1 MQKMNKM
8 KSKNLAIKDIEN
20 LFHPATNL
28 VVHEDSD
35 PLILNK
41 GEGIY
46 VYDVDGKKYIEGLAG
61 LWCNALGFGNESLV
75 ETAADQMQKFG
86 YGSLFASKS
95 HEPAIMLSEK
105 LIELSPYDEGKVF
118 FGNSGS
124 DANDTQYKLFTY
136 LNNALGK
143 TDKKK
148 FLARK
153 KGYHG
158 ITVASG
164 SMTGIPTNHKLFDL
178 PLPNFFHTDTP
189 HYYREQQAEESEAD
203 FVARIVNNL
212 EELINLEGKDCF
224 MAMIA
229 EPLIGAGGV
238 LIPPNN
244 YFPEVQ
250 KVLNKYDIPLI
261 DDEVVC
267 GFGRTGNCWGY
278 ETFSMKPSS
287 ITIAKALSSG
297 YIPISAVIV
306 PDEVFEPIKKAS
318 NEVGVF
324 GHGYTYSG
332 HPVACAVAL
341 KTLEIYEELDL
352 YRHVVEIA
360 PHFQARVSKLE
371 SFNFVG
377 EARGVGLIAGLE
389 IVKNKETRENFEP
402 YGKKGKQI
410 AEICQKNG
418 LIVRAIGDII
428 AICPPLIITKD
439 QIDEM
444 FDILE
449 ASLTEVDKSL

>member
-1 MQKMNKM
+1 M
-8 KSKNLAIKDIEN
+8 KTDNLVIKDIEN

-28 VVHEDSD
+28 VVHEDSK
-35 PLILNK
+35 PLILDK

-46 VYDVDGKKYIEGLAG
+46 VYDIQGNKYIEGLAG

-75 ETAADQMQKFG
+75 ETAANQMQKFG

-105 LIELSPYDEGKVF
+105 LIEMSPYQEGKVF

-124 DANDTQYKLFTY
+124 DANDTQFKLFTY

-143 TDKKK
+143 PKKKK

-164 SMTGIPTNHKLFDL
+164 SMTGIPANHKLFDL

-189 HYYREQQAEESEAD
+189 HFYREQISNETEEA
-203 FVARIVNNL
+203 FVARLTSNL
-212 EELINLEGKDCF
+212 EELIIKEGSDSF

-238 LIPPNN
+238 LIPPKN
-244 YFPEVQ
+244 YFSAIQ
-250 KVLNKYDIPLI
+250 KVLDRYDIPLI

-306 PDEVFEPIKKAS
+306 PEDIFEPIKKAS
-318 NEVGVF
+318 NDVGVF

-341 KTLEIYEELDL
+341 KTLEIYEELNL
-352 YRHVVEIA
+352 FSHVEKIA
-360 PHFQARVSKLE
+360 PKFQERVNKLGTFE
-371 SFNFVG
+371 FVG
-377 EARGVGLIAGLE
+377 EARGIGLIAALE
-389 IVKNKETRENFEP
+389 IVKNKGTKENFDP
-402 YGKKGKQI
+402 YGKVGKQI

-418 LIVRAIGDII
+418 LIVRAIGDVI
-428 AICPPLIITKD
+428 AICPPLIITEE
-439 QIDEM
+439 QVDEM
-444 FDILE
+444 FGILE
-449 ASLTEVDKSL
+449 ASLTEFKKSL

>member
-1 MQKMNKM
+1 M
-8 KSKNLAIKDIEN
+8 KTDNLVIKDIEN

-28 VVHEDSD
+28 VVHEDSK
-35 PLILNK
+35 PLILDK

-46 VYDVDGKKYIEGLAG
+46 VYDIQGNKYIEGLAG

-75 ETAADQMQKFG
+75 ETAANQMQKFG

-105 LIELSPYDEGKVF
+105 LIEMSPYQEGKVF

-124 DANDTQYKLFTY
+124 DANDTQFKLFTY

-143 TDKKK
+143 PKKKK

-164 SMTGIPTNHKLFDL
+164 SMTGIPANHKLFDL

-189 HYYREQQAEESEAD
+189 HFYREQISNETEEV
-203 FVARIVNNL
+203 FVARLTSNL
-212 EELINLEGKDCF
+212 EELIIKEGSDSF

-238 LIPPNN
+238 LIPPKN
-244 YFPEVQ
+244 YFPAIQ
-250 KVLNKYDIPLI
+250 AVLDKYDIPLI

-278 ETFSMKPSS
+278 ETFSMRPSS

-306 PDEVFEPIKKAS
+306 PEDIFEPIKKAS
-318 NEVGVF
+318 NDVGVF

-341 KTLEIYEELDL
+341 KTLEIYEELNL
-352 YRHVVEIA
+352 FSHVEKIA
-360 PHFQARVSKLE
+360 PKFQERVNKLGTFE
-371 SFNFVG
+371 FVG
-377 EARGVGLIAGLE
+377 EARGIGLIAALE
-389 IVKNKETRENFEP
+389 IVKNKGTKENFDP
-402 YGKKGKQI
+402 YGKVGKQI

-418 LIVRAIGDII
+418 LIVRAIGDVI
-428 AICPPLIITKD
+428 AICPPLIITEE
-439 QIDEM
+439 QVDEM

-449 ASLTEVDKSL
+449 ASLTEFKKSL

>member
-1 MQKMNKM
+1 M
-8 KSKNLAIKDIEN
+8 KTDNLVIKDIEN

-28 VVHEDSD
+28 VVHEDSK
-35 PLILNK
+35 PLILDK

-46 VYDVDGKKYIEGLAG
+46 VYDIQGNKYIEGLAG

-75 ETAADQMQKFG
+75 ETAANQMQKFG

-105 LIELSPYDEGKVF
+105 LIEMSPYQEGKVF

-124 DANDTQYKLFTY
+124 DANDTQFKLFTY

-143 TDKKK
+143 PKKKK

-164 SMTGIPTNHKLFDL
+164 SMTGIPANHKLFDL

-189 HYYREQQAEESEAD
+189 HFYREQISNETEEA
-203 FVARIVNNL
+203 FVARLTSNL
-212 EELINLEGKDCF
+212 EELIIKEGSDSF

-238 LIPPNN
+238 LIPPKN
-244 YFPEVQ
+244 YFPAIQ
-250 KVLNKYDIPLI
+250 AVLDKYDIPLI

-278 ETFSMKPSS
+278 ETFSMRPSS

-306 PDEVFEPIKKAS
+306 PEDVFEPIKKAS
-318 NEVGVF
+318 NDVGVF

-341 KTLEIYEELDL
+341 RTLEIYEELNL
-352 YRHVVEIA
+352 FSHVEKIA
-360 PHFQARVSKLE
+360 PKFQERVNKLGAFE
-371 SFNFVG
+371 FVG
-377 EARGVGLIAGLE
+377 EARGIGLIAALE
-389 IVKNKETRENFEP
+389 IVKNKGTKENFDP
-402 YGKKGKQI
+402 YGKVGKQI

-418 LIVRAIGDII
+418 LIVRAIGDVI
-428 AICPPLIITKD
+428 AICPPLIITEE
-439 QIDEM
+439 QVDEM
-444 FDILE
+444 FGILE
-449 ASLTEVDKSL
+449 ASLTEFKKSL

>member
-1 MQKMNKM
+1 M
-8 KSKNLAIKDIEN
+8 KTDNLVIKDIEN

-28 VVHEDSD
+28 VVHEDSK
-35 PLILNK
+35 PLILDK

-46 VYDVDGKKYIEGLAG
+46 VYDIQGNKYIEGLAG

-75 ETAADQMQKFG
+75 ETAANQMQKFG

-105 LIELSPYDEGKVF
+105 LIEMSPYQEGKVF

-124 DANDTQYKLFTY
+124 DANDTQFKLFTY

-143 TDKKK
+143 PKKKK

-164 SMTGIPTNHKLFDL
+164 SMTGIPANHKLFDL

-189 HYYREQQAEESEAD
+189 HFYREQISNETED
-203 FVARIVNNL
+203 GFVARLTSNL
-212 EELINLEGKDCF
+212 EELIIKEGSDSF

-238 LIPPNN
+238 LIPPKN
-244 YFPEVQ
+244 YFPAIQ
-250 KVLNKYDIPLI
+250 KVLDRYDIPLI

-306 PDEVFEPIKKAS
+306 PEDIFEPIKKAS
-318 NEVGVF
+318 NDVGVF

-341 KTLEIYEELDL
+341 KTLEIYEELNL
-352 YRHVVEIA
+352 FSHVEKIA
-360 PHFQARVSKLE
+360 PKFQERVNKLGTFE
-371 SFNFVG
+371 FVG
-377 EARGVGLIAGLE
+377 EARGVGLIAALE
-389 IVKNKETRENFEP
+389 IVKNKGTKENFDP
-402 YGKKGKQI
+402 YGKVGKQI

-418 LIVRAIGDII
+418 LIVRAIGDVI
-428 AICPPLIITKD
+428 AICPPLIITEE
-439 QIDEM
+439 QVDEM
-444 FDILE
+444 FGILE
-449 ASLTEVDKSL
+449 ASLTEFKKSL

>member
-1 MQKMNKM
+1 M
-8 KSKNLAIKDIEN
+8 KTDNLVIKDIEN

-28 VVHEDSD
+28 VVHEDSK
-35 PLILNK
+35 PLILDK

-46 VYDVDGKKYIEGLAG
+46 VYDIQGNKYIEGLAG

-75 ETAADQMQKFG
+75 ETAANQMQKFG

-105 LIELSPYDEGKVF
+105 LIEMSPYQEGKVF

-124 DANDTQYKLFTY
+124 DANDTQFKLFTY

-143 TDKKK
+143 PKKKK

-164 SMTGIPTNHKLFDL
+164 SMTGIPANHKLFDL
-178 PLPNFFHTDTP
+178 PLPNFFHIDTP
-189 HYYREQQAEESEAD
+189 HFYREQISNETEEG
-203 FVARIVNNL
+203 FVARLTSNL
-212 EELINLEGKDCF
+212 EELIIKEGSDSF

-238 LIPPNN
+238 LIPPKN
-244 YFPEVQ
+244 YFPAIQ
-250 KVLNKYDIPLI
+250 AVLDKYDIPLI

-278 ETFSMKPSS
+278 ETFSMRPSS

-306 PDEVFEPIKKAS
+306 PEDVFEPIKKAS
-318 NEVGVF
+318 NDVGVF

-341 KTLEIYEELDL
+341 RTLEIYEELNL
-352 YRHVVEIA
+352 FSHVEKIA
-360 PHFQARVSKLE
+360 PKFQERVNKLGAFE
-371 SFNFVG
+371 FVG
-377 EARGVGLIAGLE
+377 EARGIGLIAALE
-389 IVKNKETRENFEP
+389 IVKNKGTKENFDP
-402 YGKKGKQI
+402 YGKVGKQI

-418 LIVRAIGDII
+418 LIVRAIGDVI
-428 AICPPLIITKD
+428 AICPPLIITEE
-439 QIDEM
+439 QVDEM
-444 FDILE
+444 FGILE
-449 ASLTEVDKSL
+449 ASLTEFKKSL

>member
-1 MQKMNKM
+1 M
-8 KSKNLAIKDIEN
+8 KTDNLAIKDIEN

-28 VVHEDSD
+28 VVHEDTD

-46 VYDVDGKKYIEGLAG
+46 VYDIQGNRYIEGLAG

-75 ETAADQMQKFG
+75 ETAANQMQKFG

-105 LIELSPYDEGKVF
+105 LIEMPPYQEGKVF

-143 TDKKK
+143 PKKKK

-164 SMTGIPTNHKLFDL
+164 SMTGIPANHKLFDL

-189 HYYREQQAEESEAD
+189 HFYREQTSNEAEED
-203 FVARIVNNL
+203 FVTRLANNL
-212 EELINLEGKDCF
+212 EELIIKEGGDSF

-238 LIPPNN
+238 LIPPKN
-244 YFPEVQ
+244 YFPAIQ
-250 KVLNKYDIPLI
+250 SVLDKYDIPLI

-278 ETFSMKPSS
+278 ETFSMRPSS

-306 PDEVFEPIKKAS
+306 PEEIFEPIKKAS

-341 KTLEIYEELDL
+341 RTLEIYEELNL
-352 YRHVVEIA
+352 FSHVVNIT
-360 PHFQARVSKLE
+360 PKFQERVNKLGTFE
-371 SFNFVG
+371 FVG
-377 EARGVGLIAGLE
+377 EARGIGLIAALE
-389 IVKNKETRENFEP
+389 IVKNKDTKENFDP
-402 YGKKGKQI
+402 YGKAGKQI

-418 LIVRAIGDII
+418 LIVRAIGDVI
-428 AICPPLIITKD
+428 AICPPLIITEE
-439 QIDEM
+439 QVDEM

-449 ASLTEVDKSL
+449 ASLTEFEKSL

>member
-1 MQKMNKM
+1 M
-8 KSKNLAIKDIEN
+8 KTDNLVIKDIEN

-28 VVHEDSD
+28 VVHEDSK
-35 PLILNK
+35 PLILDK
-41 GEGIY
+41 GKGIY
-46 VYDVDGKKYIEGLAG
+46 VYDIQGNKYIEGLAG

-75 ETAADQMQKFG
+75 ETAANQMQKFG

-105 LIELSPYDEGKVF
+105 LIEMSPYQEGKVF

-124 DANDTQYKLFTY
+124 DANDTQFKLFTY

-143 TDKKK
+143 PKKKK

-164 SMTGIPTNHKLFDL
+164 SMTGIPANHKLFDL

-189 HYYREQQAEESEAD
+189 HFYREQISNETED
-203 FVARIVNNL
+203 GFVARLTSNL
-212 EELINLEGKDCF
+212 EELIIKEGSDSF

-238 LIPPNN
+238 LIPPKN
-244 YFPEVQ
+244 YFPAIQ
-250 KVLNKYDIPLI
+250 KVLDRYDIPLI

-278 ETFSMKPSS
+278 ETFSMRPSS

-306 PDEVFEPIKKAS
+306 PEDIFEPIKKAS
-318 NEVGVF
+318 NDVGVF

-341 KTLEIYEELDL
+341 KTLEIYEELNL
-352 YRHVVEIA
+352 FSHVEKIA
-360 PHFQARVSKLE
+360 PKFQERVNKLGTFE
-371 SFNFVG
+371 FVG
-377 EARGVGLIAGLE
+377 EARGIGLIAALE
-389 IVKNKETRENFEP
+389 IVKNKGTKENFDP
-402 YGKKGKQI
+402 YGKVGKQI

-418 LIVRAIGDII
+418 LIVRAIGDVI
-428 AICPPLIITKD
+428 ALCPPLIITEE
-439 QIDEM
+439 QVDEM

-449 ASLTEVDKSL
+449 ASLTEFKKSL

>member
-1 MQKMNKM
+1 M
-8 KSKNLAIKDIEN
+8 KTDNLVIKDIEN

-28 VVHEDSD
+28 VVHEDSK
-35 PLILNK
+35 PLILDK

-46 VYDVDGKKYIEGLAG
+46 VYDIQGNKYIEGLAG

-75 ETAADQMQKFG
+75 ETAANQMQKFG

-105 LIELSPYDEGKVF
+105 LIEMSPYQEGKVF
-118 FGNSGS
+118 FGNTGS
-124 DANDTQYKLFTY
+124 DANDTQFKLFTY

-143 TDKKK
+143 PKKKK

-164 SMTGIPTNHKLFDL
+164 SMTGIPANHKLFDL

-189 HYYREQQAEESEAD
+189 HFYREQISNETEEA
-203 FVARIVNNL
+203 FVARLTSNL
-212 EELINLEGKDCF
+212 EELIIKEGSDSF

-238 LIPPNN
+238 LIPPKN
-244 YFPEVQ
+244 YFPAIQ
-250 KVLNKYDIPLI
+250 AVLDKYDIPLI

-278 ETFSMKPSS
+278 ETFSMRPSS

-306 PDEVFEPIKKAS
+306 PEDIFEPIKKAS
-318 NEVGVF
+318 NDVGVF

-341 KTLEIYEELDL
+341 RTLEIYEELNL
-352 YRHVVEIA
+352 FSHVEKIA
-360 PHFQARVSKLE
+360 PKFQERVNKLGAFE
-371 SFNFVG
+371 FVG
-377 EARGVGLIAGLE
+377 EARGIGLIAALE
-389 IVKNKETRENFEP
+389 IVKNKGTKENFDP
-402 YGKKGKQI
+402 YGKVGKQI

-418 LIVRAIGDII
+418 LIVRAIGDVI
-428 AICPPLIITKD
+428 AICPPLIITEE
-439 QIDEM
+439 QVDEM
-444 FDILE
+444 FGILE
-449 ASLTEVDKSL
+449 ASLTEFKKSL

>member
-1 MQKMNKM
+1 
-8 KSKNLAIKDIEN
+8 
-20 LFHPATNL
+20 
-28 VVHEDSD
+28 
-35 PLILNK
+35 
-41 GEGIY
+41 
-46 VYDVDGKKYIEGLAG
+46 
-61 LWCNALGFGNESLV
+61 
-75 ETAADQMQKFG
+75 MQKFG

-105 LIELSPYDEGKVF
+105 LIEMSPYQEGKVF

-143 TDKKK
+143 PKKKK

-164 SMTGIPTNHKLFDL
+164 SMTGIPANHKLFDL

-189 HYYREQQAEESEAD
+189 HFYREQTSNETEED
-203 FVARIVNNL
+203 FVTRLANNL
-212 EELINLEGKDCF
+212 EELIVKEGSDSF

-238 LIPPNN
+238 LIPPKN
-244 YFPEVQ
+244 YFPAIQ
-250 KVLNKYDIPLI
+250 SVLDKYDIPLI

-306 PDEVFEPIKKAS
+306 PEEIFEPIKKAS

-341 KTLEIYEELDL
+341 RTLEIYEELNL
-352 YRHVVEIA
+352 FSHVVQIT
-360 PHFQARVSKLE
+360 PKFQERVNKLGTFE
-371 SFNFVG
+371 FVG
-377 EARGVGLIAGLE
+377 EARGIGLIAALE
-389 IVKNKETRENFEP
+389 IVKNKDTKENFDP
-402 YGKKGKQI
+402 YGKVGKQI

-418 LIVRAIGDII
+418 LIVRAIGDVI
-428 AICPPLIITKD
+428 AICPPLIITEE
-439 QIDEM
+439 QVDEM

-449 ASLTEVDKSL
+449 ASLNEFEKSL

>member
-1 MQKMNKM
+1 M
-8 KSKNLAIKDIEN
+8 KTDNLAIKDIEN

-28 VVHEDSD
+28 VVHEDSK
-35 PLILNK
+35 PLILDK

-46 VYDVDGKKYIEGLAG
+46 VYDIQGNKYIEGLAG

-75 ETAADQMQKFG
+75 ETAANQMQKFG

-105 LIELSPYDEGKVF
+105 LIEMSPYQEGKVF

-124 DANDTQYKLFTY
+124 DANDTQFKLFTY

-143 TDKKK
+143 PKKKK

-164 SMTGIPTNHKLFDL
+164 SMTGIPANHKLFDL

-189 HYYREQQAEESEAD
+189 HFYREQISNETED
-203 FVARIVNNL
+203 GFVARLTSNL
-212 EELINLEGKDCF
+212 EELIIKEGSDSF

-238 LIPPNN
+238 LIPPKN
-244 YFPEVQ
+244 YFPAIQ
-250 KVLNKYDIPLI
+250 KVLDRYDIPLI

-278 ETFSMKPSS
+278 ETFSMRPSS

-306 PDEVFEPIKKAS
+306 PEDIFEPIKKAS
-318 NEVGVF
+318 NDVGVF

-341 KTLEIYEELDL
+341 RTLEIYEELNL
-352 YRHVVEIA
+352 FSHVEKIA
-360 PHFQARVSKLE
+360 PKFQERVNKLGAFE
-371 SFNFVG
+371 FVG
-377 EARGVGLIAGLE
+377 EARGIGLIAALE
-389 IVKNKETRENFEP
+389 IVKNKGTKENFDP
-402 YGKKGKQI
+402 YGKVGKQI

-418 LIVRAIGDII
+418 LIVRAIGDVI
-428 AICPPLIITKD
+428 AICPPLIITEE
-439 QIDEM
+439 QVDEM
-444 FDILE
+444 FGILE
-449 ASLTEVDKSL
+449 ASLTEFKKSL

>member
-1 MQKMNKM
+1 
-8 KSKNLAIKDIEN
+8 
-20 LFHPATNL
+20 
-28 VVHEDSD
+28 
-35 PLILNK
+35 
-41 GEGIY
+41 
-46 VYDVDGKKYIEGLAG
+46 
-61 LWCNALGFGNESLV
+61 LGFGNESLV
-75 ETAADQMQKFG
+75 ETAANQMQKFG

-105 LIELSPYDEGKVF
+105 LIEISPYQEGKVF

-143 TDKKK
+143 PKKKK

-164 SMTGIPTNHKLFDL
+164 SMTGIPANHKLFDL

-189 HYYREQQAEESEAD
+189 HFYREQTSNETEEG
-203 FVARIVNNL
+203 FVTRLANNL
-212 EELINLEGKDCF
+212 EELIIKEGSDSF

-238 LIPPNN
+238 LIPPKN
-244 YFPEVQ
+244 YFPAIQ
-250 KVLNKYDIPLI
+250 SVLDKYDIPLI

-278 ETFSMKPSS
+278 ETFSMRPSS

-306 PDEVFEPIKKAS
+306 PEEIFEPIKKAS

-341 KTLEIYEELDL
+341 RTLEIYEELNL
-352 YRHVVEIA
+352 FSHVVKIT
-360 PHFQARVSKLE
+360 PKFQERVNKLGTFE
-371 SFNFVG
+371 FVG
-377 EARGVGLIAGLE
+377 EARGIGLIAALE
-389 IVKNKETRENFEP
+389 IVKNKDKKENFDP
-402 YGKKGKQI
+402 YGKVGKQI

-418 LIVRAIGDII
+418 LIVRAIGDVI
-428 AICPPLIITKD
+428 AICPPLIITEE
-439 QIDEM
+439 QVDEM

-449 ASLTEVDKSL
+449 ASITEFEKSL

>member
-1 MQKMNKM
+1 M
-8 KSKNLAIKDIEN
+8 KTDNLAIKDIEN
-20 LFHPATNL
+20 LFHPAANL
-28 VVHEDSD
+28 VVHEDKD

-46 VYDVDGKKYIEGLAG
+46 VYDIQGNRYIEGLAG

-75 ETAADQMQKFG
+75 ETAANQMQKFG

-105 LIELSPYDEGKVF
+105 LIEMSPYQEGKVF

-143 TDKKK
+143 PKKKK

-164 SMTGIPTNHKLFDL
+164 SMTGIPANHKLFDL

-189 HYYREQQAEESEAD
+189 HFYREQTSNETEEG
-203 FVARIVNNL
+203 FVTRLANNL
-212 EELINLEGKDCF
+212 EELIIKEGSDSF

-238 LIPPNN
+238 LIPPKN
-244 YFPEVQ
+244 YFPVIQ
-250 KVLNKYDIPLI
+250 SVLDKYDIPLI

-278 ETFSMKPSS
+278 ETFSMRPSS

-306 PDEVFEPIKKAS
+306 PEEIFEPIKKAS

-341 KTLEIYEELDL
+341 RTLEIYEELNL
-352 YRHVVEIA
+352 FSHVVKIT
-360 PHFQARVSKLE
+360 PKFQERVNKLGTFE
-371 SFNFVG
+371 FVG
-377 EARGVGLIAGLE
+377 EARGIGLIAALE
-389 IVKNKETRENFEP
+389 IVKNKDKKENFDP
-402 YGKKGKQI
+402 YGKVGKQI

-418 LIVRAIGDII
+418 LIVRAIGDVI
-428 AICPPLIITKD
+428 AICPPLIITEE
-439 QIDEM
+439 QVDEM

-449 ASLTEVDKSL
+449 ASITEFEKSL

>member
-1 MQKMNKM
+1 M
-8 KSKNLAIKDIEN
+8 KTDNLAIKDIEN

-28 VVHEDSD
+28 VVHEDTN

-46 VYDVDGKKYIEGLAG
+46 VYDIQGNRYIEGLAG

-75 ETAADQMQKFG
+75 ETAANQMQKFG

-105 LIELSPYDEGKVF
+105 LIEMSPYQEGKVF

-143 TDKKK
+143 PNKKK

-164 SMTGIPTNHKLFDL
+164 SMTGIPANHKLFDL

-189 HYYREQQAEESEAD
+189 HFYREQTSNETEED
-203 FVARIVNNL
+203 FVTRLANNL
-212 EELINLEGKDCF
+212 EELIIKEGSDSF

-238 LIPPNN
+238 LIPPKN
-244 YFPEVQ
+244 YFPAIQ
-250 KVLNKYDIPLI
+250 SVLDKYDIPLI

-278 ETFSMKPSS
+278 ETFSMRPSS

-306 PDEVFEPIKKAS
+306 PEEIFEPIKKAS

-341 KTLEIYEELDL
+341 RTLEIYEELNL
-352 YRHVVEIA
+352 FSHVVNIT
-360 PHFQARVSKLE
+360 PKFQERVNKLGTFE
-371 SFNFVG
+371 FVG
-377 EARGVGLIAGLE
+377 EARGIGLIAALE
-389 IVKNKETRENFEP
+389 IVKNKDTKENFDP
-402 YGKKGKQI
+402 YGKAGKQI

-418 LIVRAIGDII
+418 LIVRAIGDVI
-428 AICPPLIITKD
+428 AICPPLIITEE
-439 QIDEM
+439 QVNEM

-449 ASLTEVDKSL
+449 ASLAEFEKSL

>member
-1 MQKMNKM
+1 M
-8 KSKNLAIKDIEN
+8 KTDNLVIKDIEN

-28 VVHEDSD
+28 VVHEDSK

-46 VYDVDGKKYIEGLAG
+46 VYDIQGNKYIEGLAG

-75 ETAADQMQKFG
+75 ETAANQMQKHG

-105 LIELSPYDEGKVF
+105 LIEMSPYQEGKVF

-124 DANDTQYKLFTY
+124 DANDTQFKLFTY

-143 TDKKK
+143 PKKKK

-164 SMTGIPTNHKLFDL
+164 SMTGIPANHKLFDL

-189 HYYREQQAEESEAD
+189 HFYREQISNETEEG
-203 FVARIVNNL
+203 FVARLTSSL
-212 EELINLEGKDCF
+212 EELIIKEGSDSF

-238 LIPPNN
+238 LIPPKN
-244 YFPEVQ
+244 YFPAIQ
-250 KVLNKYDIPLI
+250 AVLDKYDIPLI

-278 ETFSMKPSS
+278 ETFSMRPSS

-306 PDEVFEPIKKAS
+306 PEDIFEPIKKAS
-318 NEVGVF
+318 NDVGVF

-341 KTLEIYEELDL
+341 RTLEIYEELNL
-352 YRHVVEIA
+352 FSHVEKIA
-360 PHFQARVSKLE
+360 PKFQERVNKLGAFE
-371 SFNFVG
+371 FVG
-377 EARGVGLIAGLE
+377 EARGIGLIAALE
-389 IVKNKETRENFEP
+389 IVKNKGTKENFDP
-402 YGKKGKQI
+402 YGKVGKQI

-418 LIVRAIGDII
+418 LIVRAIGDVI
-428 AICPPLIITKD
+428 AICPPLIITEE
-439 QIDEM
+439 QVDEM
-444 FDILE
+444 FGILE
-449 ASLTEVDKSL
+449 ASLTEFKKSL

>member
-1 MQKMNKM
+1 M
-8 KSKNLAIKDIEN
+8 KTDNLAIKDIEN

-28 VVHEDSD
+28 VVHEDAD
-35 PLILNK
+35 PLILNR

-46 VYDVDGKKYIEGLAG
+46 VYDIHGKRYIEGLAG

-75 ETAADQMQKFG
+75 ETAANQMQKFG

-105 LIELSPYDEGKVF
+105 LIEMSPYQEGKVF

-143 TDKKK
+143 PKKKK

-164 SMTGIPTNHKLFDL
+164 SMTGIPANHKLFDL

-189 HYYREQQAEESEAD
+189 HFYREQTSNETEEG
-203 FVARIVNNL
+203 FVARLTNNL
-212 EELINLEGKDCF
+212 EELIIKEGSDSF

-238 LIPPNN
+238 LIPPKN
-244 YFPEVQ
+244 YFPAIQ
-250 KVLNKYDIPLI
+250 SVLDKYDIPLI

-278 ETFSMKPSS
+278 ETFSMRPSS

-306 PDEVFEPIKKAS
+306 PEEIFEPIKKAS

-341 KTLEIYEELDL
+341 RTLEIYEELNL
-352 YRHVVEIA
+352 FNHVVNIT
-360 PHFQARVSKLE
+360 PKFQERVNKLGTFE
-371 SFNFVG
+371 FVG
-377 EARGVGLIAGLE
+377 EARGIGLIAALE
-389 IVKNKETRENFEP
+389 IVKNKDKKENFDP
-402 YGKKGKQI
+402 YGRVGKQI

-418 LIVRAIGDII
+418 LIVRAIGDVI
-428 AICPPLIITKD
+428 AICPPLIITEE
-439 QIDEM
+439 QVDEM

-449 ASLTEVDKSL
+449 ASLTEFEKSL

>member
-1 MQKMNKM
+1 M
-8 KSKNLAIKDIEN
+8 KTDNLAIKDIEN

-28 VVHEDSD
+28 VVHEDAD

-46 VYDVDGKKYIEGLAG
+46 VYDIHGNRYIEGLAG

-75 ETAADQMQKFG
+75 ETAANQMQKFG

-105 LIELSPYDEGKVF
+105 LIQMSPYQEGKVF

-143 TDKKK
+143 PKKKK

-164 SMTGIPTNHKLFDL
+164 SMTGIPANHKLFDL

-189 HYYREQQAEESEAD
+189 HFYREQASNETEEG
-203 FVARIVNNL
+203 FVTRLANNL
-212 EELINLEGKDCF
+212 EELIIKEGSDSF

-238 LIPPNN
+238 LIPPKN
-244 YFPEVQ
+244 YFPAIQ
-250 KVLNKYDIPLI
+250 RVLDKYDIPLI

-278 ETFSMKPSS
+278 ETFSMRPSS

-306 PDEVFEPIKKAS
+306 PEEIFEPIKKAS

-341 KTLEIYEELDL
+341 RTLEIYEELNL
-352 YRHVVEIA
+352 FNHVVNIT
-360 PHFQARVSKLE
+360 PKFQERVNKLGTFE
-371 SFNFVG
+371 FVG
-377 EARGVGLIAGLE
+377 EARGIGLIAALE
-389 IVKNKETRENFEP
+389 IVKNKDKKENFDP
-402 YGKKGKQI
+402 YGKVGKQI

-418 LIVRAIGDII
+418 LIVRAIGDVI
-428 AICPPLIITKD
+428 AICPPLIITEE
-439 QIDEM
+439 QVDEM

-449 ASLTEVDKSL
+449 ASLTEFEKSL

>member
-1 MQKMNKM
+1 M
-8 KSKNLAIKDIEN
+8 KTDNLVIKDIEN

-28 VVHEDSD
+28 VVHEDSK
-35 PLILNK
+35 PLILDK
-41 GEGIY
+41 GKGIY
-46 VYDVDGKKYIEGLAG
+46 VYDIQGNKYIEGLAG

-75 ETAADQMQKFG
+75 ETAANQMQKFS

-105 LIELSPYDEGKVF
+105 LIEMSPYQEGKVF

-124 DANDTQYKLFTY
+124 DANDTQFKLFTY

-143 TDKKK
+143 PKKKK

-164 SMTGIPTNHKLFDL
+164 SMTGIPANHKLFDL

-189 HYYREQQAEESEAD
+189 HFYREQILNETEEG
-203 FVARIVNNL
+203 FVARLTSKL
-212 EELINLEGKDCF
+212 EELIIKEGSDSF

-238 LIPPNN
+238 LIPPKN
-244 YFPEVQ
+244 YFPAIQ
-250 KVLNKYDIPLI
+250 KVLDRYDIPLI

-278 ETFSMKPSS
+278 ETFSMRPSS

-306 PDEVFEPIKKAS
+306 PEDIFEPIKKAS
-318 NEVGVF
+318 NDVGVF

-341 KTLEIYEELDL
+341 RTLEIYEELNL
-352 YRHVVEIA
+352 FSHVEKIA
-360 PHFQARVSKLE
+360 PKFQERVNKLGTFE
-371 SFNFVG
+371 FAG
-377 EARGVGLIAGLE
+377 EARGIGLIAALE
-389 IVKNKETRENFEP
+389 IVKNKGTKENFDP
-402 YGKKGKQI
+402 YGKVGKQI

-418 LIVRAIGDII
+418 LIVRAIGDVI
-428 AICPPLIITKD
+428 AICPPLIITEE
-439 QIDEM
+439 QVDEM

-449 ASLTEVDKSL
+449 ASLTEFKKSL

>member
-1 MQKMNKM
+1 M
-8 KSKNLAIKDIEN
+8 KTDNLAIKDIEN

-28 VVHEDSD
+28 VVHEDTD

-46 VYDVDGKKYIEGLAG
+46 VYDIQGNRYIEGLAG

-75 ETAADQMQKFG
+75 ETAANQMQKFG

-105 LIELSPYDEGKVF
+105 LIEMSPYQEGKVF

-143 TDKKK
+143 PKKKK

-164 SMTGIPTNHKLFDL
+164 SMTGIPANHKLFDL

-189 HYYREQQAEESEAD
+189 HFYREQTSNETEEG
-203 FVARIVNNL
+203 FVARLANNL
-212 EELINLEGKDCF
+212 EELIIKEGSDSF

-238 LIPPNN
+238 LIPPKN
-244 YFPEVQ
+244 YFPAIQ
-250 KVLNKYDIPLI
+250 SVLDKYDIPLV

-278 ETFSMKPSS
+278 ETFSMRPSS

-306 PDEVFEPIKKAS
+306 PEEIFEPIKKAS

-341 KTLEIYEELDL
+341 RTLEIYEELNL
-352 YRHVVEIA
+352 FSHVVNIT
-360 PHFQARVSKLE
+360 PKFQERVNKLGTFE
-371 SFNFVG
+371 FVG
-377 EARGVGLIAGLE
+377 EARGIGLIAALE
-389 IVKNKETRENFEP
+389 IVKNKDTRENFDP
-402 YGKKGKQI
+402 YGKVGKQI

-418 LIVRAIGDII
+418 LIVRAIGDVI
-428 AICPPLIITKD
+428 AICPPLIITEE
-439 QIDEM
+439 QVDEM

-449 ASLTEVDKSL
+449 ASLTEFEKSL

>member
-1 MQKMNKM
+1 M
-8 KSKNLAIKDIEN
+8 KTDNLVIKDIEN

-28 VVHEDSD
+28 VVHEDSK
-35 PLILNK
+35 PLILDK

-46 VYDVDGKKYIEGLAG
+46 VYDIQGNKYIEGLAG

-75 ETAADQMQKFG
+75 ETAANQMQKFG

-105 LIELSPYDEGKVF
+105 LIEMSPYQEGKVF

-124 DANDTQYKLFTY
+124 DANDTQFKLFTY

-143 TDKKK
+143 PKKKK

-164 SMTGIPTNHKLFDL
+164 SMTGIPANHKLFDL

-189 HYYREQQAEESEAD
+189 HFYREQISNETEEA
-203 FVARIVNNL
+203 FVARLTSNL
-212 EELINLEGKDCF
+212 EELIIKEGSDSF

-238 LIPPNN
+238 LIPPKN
-244 YFPEVQ
+244 YFPAIQ
-250 KVLNKYDIPLI
+250 AVLDKYDIPLI

-306 PDEVFEPIKKAS
+306 PEDIFEPIKKAS
-318 NEVGVF
+318 NDVGVF

-341 KTLEIYEELDL
+341 KTLEIYEELNL
-352 YRHVVEIA
+352 FSHVEKIA
-360 PHFQARVSKLE
+360 PKFQERVNKLGTFE
-371 SFNFVG
+371 FVG
-377 EARGVGLIAGLE
+377 EARGIGLIAALE
-389 IVKNKETRENFEP
+389 IVKNKGTKENFDP
-402 YGKKGKQI
+402 YGKVGKQI

-418 LIVRAIGDII
+418 LIVRAIGDVI
-428 AICPPLIITKD
+428 AICPPLIITEE
-439 QIDEM
+439 QVDEM

-449 ASLTEVDKSL
+449 ASLTEFKKSL

>member
-1 MQKMNKM
+1 M
-8 KSKNLAIKDIEN
+8 KTDNLVIKDIEN

-28 VVHEDSD
+28 VVHEDSK
-35 PLILNK
+35 PLILDK

-46 VYDVDGKKYIEGLAG
+46 VYDIQGNKYIEGLAG

-75 ETAADQMQKFG
+75 ETAANQMQKFG

-105 LIELSPYDEGKVF
+105 LIEMSPYQEGKVF

-124 DANDTQYKLFTY
+124 DANDTQFKLFTY

-143 TDKKK
+143 PKKKK
-148 FLARK
+148 FIARK

-164 SMTGIPTNHKLFDL
+164 SMTGIPANHKLFDL

-189 HYYREQQAEESEAD
+189 HFYREQISNETED
-203 FVARIVNNL
+203 GFVARLTSNL
-212 EELINLEGKDCF
+212 EELIIKEGSDSF

-238 LIPPNN
+238 LIPPKN
-244 YFPEVQ
+244 YFPAIQ
-250 KVLNKYDIPLI
+250 KVLDRYDIPLI

-278 ETFSMKPSS
+278 ETFSMRPSS

-306 PDEVFEPIKKAS
+306 PEDIFEPIKKAS
-318 NEVGVF
+318 NDVGVF

-341 KTLEIYEELDL
+341 KTLEIYEELNL
-352 YRHVVEIA
+352 FSHVEKIA
-360 PHFQARVSKLE
+360 PKFQERVNKLGTFE
-371 SFNFVG
+371 FVG
-377 EARGVGLIAGLE
+377 EARGVGLIAALE
-389 IVKNKETRENFEP
+389 IVKNKGTKENFDP
-402 YGKKGKQI
+402 YGKVGKQI

-418 LIVRAIGDII
+418 LIVRAIGDAI
-428 AICPPLIITKD
+428 ALCPPLIITEE
-439 QIDEM
+439 QVDEM

-449 ASLTEVDKSL
+449 ASLTEFKKSL

>member
-1 MQKMNKM
+1 M
-8 KSKNLAIKDIEN
+8 KTDNLAIKDIEN

-28 VVHEDSD
+28 VVHEDTD

-46 VYDVDGKKYIEGLAG
+46 VYDIQGNRYIEGLAG

-75 ETAADQMQKFG
+75 ETAANQMQKFG

-105 LIELSPYDEGKVF
+105 LIEMSPYQEGKVF

-143 TDKKK
+143 PKKKK

-164 SMTGIPTNHKLFDL
+164 SMTGIPANHKLFDL

-189 HYYREQQAEESEAD
+189 HFYREQTSNETEEG
-203 FVARIVNNL
+203 FVTRLANNL
-212 EELINLEGKDCF
+212 EELIVKEGSDSF

-238 LIPPNN
+238 LIPPKN
-244 YFPEVQ
+244 YFPAIQ
-250 KVLNKYDIPLI
+250 SVLDKYDIPLI

-278 ETFSMKPSS
+278 ETFSMRPSS

-306 PDEVFEPIKKAS
+306 PEEIFEPIKKAS

-341 KTLEIYEELDL
+341 RTLEIYEELNL
-352 YRHVVEIA
+352 FSHVVNIT
-360 PHFQARVSKLE
+360 PKFQERVNKLGTFE
-371 SFNFVG
+371 FVG
-377 EARGVGLIAGLE
+377 EARGIGLIAALE
-389 IVKNKETRENFEP
+389 IVKNKDTRENFDP
-402 YGKKGKQI
+402 YGKVGKQI

-418 LIVRAIGDII
+418 LIVRAIGDVI
-428 AICPPLIITKD
+428 AICPPLIITEE
-439 QIDEM
+439 QVDEM

-449 ASLTEVDKSL
+449 ASLTEFEKSL

>member
-1 MQKMNKM
+1 M
-8 KSKNLAIKDIEN
+8 KTDNLVIKDIEN

-28 VVHEDSD
+28 VVHEDSK
-35 PLILNK
+35 PLILDK

-46 VYDVDGKKYIEGLAG
+46 VYDIQGNKYIEGLAG

-75 ETAADQMQKFG
+75 ETAANQMQKFG

-105 LIELSPYDEGKVF
+105 LIEMSPYQEGKVF

-124 DANDTQYKLFTY
+124 DANDTQFKLFTY

-143 TDKKK
+143 PKKKK

-164 SMTGIPTNHKLFDL
+164 SMTGIPANHKLFDL

-189 HYYREQQAEESEAD
+189 HFYREQISNETEEG
-203 FVARIVNNL
+203 FVARLTSNL
-212 EELINLEGKDCF
+212 EELIIKEGSDSF

-238 LIPPNN
+238 LIPPKS
-244 YFPEVQ
+244 YFPAIQ
-250 KVLNKYDIPLI
+250 KVLDRYDIPLI

-278 ETFSMKPSS
+278 ETFSMRPSS

-306 PDEVFEPIKKAS
+306 PEDIFEPIKKAS
-318 NEVGVF
+318 NDVGVF

-341 KTLEIYEELDL
+341 RTLEIYEELNL
-352 YRHVVEIA
+352 FSHVEKIA
-360 PHFQARVSKLE
+360 PKFQERVNKLGTFE
-371 SFNFVG
+371 FVG
-377 EARGVGLIAGLE
+377 EARGIGLIAALE
-389 IVKNKETRENFEP
+389 IVKNKGTKENFDP
-402 YGKKGKQI
+402 YGKVGKQI

-418 LIVRAIGDII
+418 LIVRAIGDVI
-428 AICPPLIITKD
+428 AICPPLIITEE
-439 QIDEM
+439 QVDEM

-449 ASLTEVDKSL
+449 ASLTEFKKSL

>member
-1 MQKMNKM
+1 M
-8 KSKNLAIKDIEN
+8 KTDNLVIKDIEN

-28 VVHEDSD
+28 VVHEDSK
-35 PLILNK
+35 PLILDK

-46 VYDVDGKKYIEGLAG
+46 VYDIQGNKYIEGLAG

-75 ETAADQMQKFG
+75 ETAANQMQKFG

-105 LIELSPYDEGKVF
+105 LIEMSPYQEGKVF

-124 DANDTQYKLFTY
+124 DANDTQFKLFTY

-143 TDKKK
+143 PKKKK

-164 SMTGIPTNHKLFDL
+164 SMTGIPANHKLFDL

-189 HYYREQQAEESEAD
+189 HFYREQISNETED
-203 FVARIVNNL
+203 GFVARLTSNL
-212 EELINLEGKDCF
+212 EELIIKEGSDSF

-238 LIPPNN
+238 LIPPKN
-244 YFPEVQ
+244 YFPAIQ
-250 KVLNKYDIPLI
+250 KVLDRYDIPLI

-278 ETFSMKPSS
+278 ETFSMRPSS

-306 PDEVFEPIKKAS
+306 PEDIFEPIKKAS
-318 NEVGVF
+318 NDVGVF

-341 KTLEIYEELDL
+341 KTLEIYEELNL
-352 YRHVVEIA
+352 FSHVEKIA
-360 PHFQARVSKLE
+360 PKFQERVNKLGTFE
-371 SFNFVG
+371 FAG
-377 EARGVGLIAGLE
+377 EARGIGLIAALE
-389 IVKNKETRENFEP
+389 IVKNKGTKENFDP
-402 YGKKGKQI
+402 YGKVGKQI

-418 LIVRAIGDII
+418 LIVRAIGDVI
-428 AICPPLIITKD
+428 ALCPPLIITEE
-439 QIDEM
+439 QVDEM

-449 ASLTEVDKSL
+449 ASLTEFKKSL

>member
-1 MQKMNKM
+1 M
-8 KSKNLAIKDIEN
+8 
-20 LFHPATNL
+20 
-28 VVHEDSD
+28 VHEDKD

-46 VYDVDGKKYIEGLAG
+46 VYDIQGNRYIEGLAG

-75 ETAADQMQKFG
+75 ETAANQMQKFG

-105 LIELSPYDEGKVF
+105 LIEMSPYQEGKVF

-143 TDKKK
+143 PKKKK

-164 SMTGIPTNHKLFDL
+164 SMTGIPANHKLFDL
-178 PLPNFFHTDTP
+178 PLPNFFHTDAP
-189 HYYREQQAEESEAD
+189 HFYREQTSNETEEG
-203 FVARIVNNL
+203 FVARLANNL
-212 EELINLEGKDCF
+212 EELIIKEGSDSF

-238 LIPPNN
+238 LIPPKN
-244 YFPEVQ
+244 YFPAIQ
-250 KVLNKYDIPLI
+250 TVLDKYDIPLI

-278 ETFSMKPSS
+278 ETFSMRPSS

-306 PDEVFEPIKKAS
+306 PEEIFEPIKKAS

-341 KTLEIYEELDL
+341 RTLEIYEELNL
-352 YRHVVEIA
+352 FSHVVKIT
-360 PHFQARVSKLE
+360 PKFQERVNKLGTFE
-371 SFNFVG
+371 FVG
-377 EARGVGLIAGLE
+377 EARGIGLIAALE
-389 IVKNKETRENFEP
+389 IVKNKDKKENFDP
-402 YGKKGKQI
+402 YGKVGKQI

-418 LIVRAIGDII
+418 LIVRAIGDVI
-428 AICPPLIITKD
+428 AICPPLIITEE
-439 QIDEM
+439 QVDEM

-449 ASLTEVDKSL
+449 ASITEFEKSL

>member
-1 MQKMNKM
+1 M
-8 KSKNLAIKDIEN
+8 KPDNLAIKDIEN

-28 VVHEDSD
+28 VVHEDKD

-46 VYDVDGKKYIEGLAG
+46 VYDIQGNRYIEGLAG

-75 ETAADQMQKFG
+75 ETAANQMQKFG

-105 LIELSPYDEGKVF
+105 LIEMSPYQEGKVF

-143 TDKKK
+143 PKKKK

-164 SMTGIPTNHKLFDL
+164 SMTGIPANHKLFDL
-178 PLPNFFHTDTP
+178 PLPNFFHTDAP
-189 HYYREQQAEESEAD
+189 HFYREQTSNETEEG
-203 FVARIVNNL
+203 FVARLANNL
-212 EELINLEGKDCF
+212 EELIIKEGSDSF

-238 LIPPNN
+238 LIPPKN
-244 YFPEVQ
+244 YFPAIQ
-250 KVLNKYDIPLI
+250 TVLDKYDIPLI

-278 ETFSMKPSS
+278 ETFSMRPSS

-306 PDEVFEPIKKAS
+306 PEEIFEPIKKAS

-341 KTLEIYEELDL
+341 RTLEIYEELNL
-352 YRHVVEIA
+352 FSHVVKIT
-360 PHFQARVSKLE
+360 PKFQERVNKLGTFE
-371 SFNFVG
+371 FVG
-377 EARGVGLIAGLE
+377 EARGIGLIAALE
-389 IVKNKETRENFEP
+389 IVKNKDKKENFDP
-402 YGKKGKQI
+402 YGKVGKQI

-418 LIVRAIGDII
+418 LIVRAIGDVI
-428 AICPPLIITKD
+428 AICPPLIITEE
-439 QIDEM
+439 QVDEM

-449 ASLTEVDKSL
+449 ASITEFEKSL

>member
-1 MQKMNKM
+1 M
-8 KSKNLAIKDIEN
+8 KTDNLVIKDIEN

-28 VVHEDSD
+28 VVHEDSK
-35 PLILNK
+35 PLILDK

-46 VYDVDGKKYIEGLAG
+46 VYDIQGNKYIEGLAG

-75 ETAADQMQKFG
+75 ETAANQMQKFG

-105 LIELSPYDEGKVF
+105 LIEMSPYQEGKVF

-124 DANDTQYKLFTY
+124 DANDTQFKLFTY

-143 TDKKK
+143 PKKKK

-164 SMTGIPTNHKLFDL
+164 SMTGIPANHKLFDL

-189 HYYREQQAEESEAD
+189 HFYREQISNETED
-203 FVARIVNNL
+203 GFVARLTSNL
-212 EELINLEGKDCF
+212 EELIIKEGSDSF

-238 LIPPNN
+238 LIPPKN
-244 YFPEVQ
+244 YFPAIQ
-250 KVLNKYDIPLI
+250 KVLDRYDIPLI

-278 ETFSMKPSS
+278 ETFSMRPSS

-306 PDEVFEPIKKAS
+306 PENIFEPIKKAS
-318 NEVGVF
+318 NDVGVF

-341 KTLEIYEELDL
+341 KTLEIYEELNL
-352 YRHVVEIA
+352 FSHVEKIA
-360 PHFQARVSKLE
+360 PKFQERVNKLGTFE
-371 SFNFVG
+371 FVG
-377 EARGVGLIAGLE
+377 EARGIGLIAALE
-389 IVKNKETRENFEP
+389 IVKNKGTKENFDP
-402 YGKKGKQI
+402 YGKVGKQI

-418 LIVRAIGDII
+418 LIVRAIGDVI
-428 AICPPLIITKD
+428 AICPPLIITEE
-439 QIDEM
+439 QVDEM

-449 ASLTEVDKSL
+449 ASLTEFKKSL